1 MPKQIEIESI
11 QEFLFDG
18 SPNLATKMPAL
29 GPMYGND
36 QRNFLILLLITLHS
50 GKTKTKLKNS
60 NFGLDILSYFPNLFS
75 GFHVDSVQ
83 LSSKENYPFIL
94 SKKTEY
100 QEPLVKYFYVF
111 QIRTIT
117 LGISFSVYL

>member
-50 GKTKTKLKNS
+50 GKTKTKLKYK
-60 NFGLDILSYFPNLFS
+60 NFGLDKIFFQVFTLTVFSFLPRKTILLY
-75 GFHVDSVQ
+75 
-83 LSSKENYPFIL
+83 
-94 SKKTEY
+94 
-100 QEPLVKYFYVF
+100 
-111 QIRTIT
+111 
-117 LGISFSVYL
+117 